1 MHKKKC
7 FRNLTRLL
15 IFDRRTY
22 EMETETLKAYK
33 AGFADGIKR
42 VVNFLESLPENEL
55 QHVPQKILVK
65 MIKHQVENMKPEPE
79 IEVKK

>member
-1 MHKKKC
+1 
-7 FRNLTRLL
+7 
-15 IFDRRTY
+15 
-22 EMETETLKAYK
+22 METETLKAYK